1 MRRITLISLPAP
13 FLIEPAM
20 NPPLGLCYVGTVMKE
35 AGWDVKVIDYT
46 TLDYDYE
53 KRDYLD
59 EIDFDT
65 DAIGIYCVS
74 AQYKWLKEISQWVK
88 GWSGSHK
95 WLLVGGP
102 HPSSEPEKTLR
113 DTGADFVINGEAEIA
128 MKMLADGEPVGN
140 IPGLCYLSET
150 GEFIGKS
157 RAFVNDLNA
166 LPLPDFGLFDMDK
179 YKRRMDG
186 EKAFHIITLRGC
198 PYKCHFCDSAATGG
212 KVRYIAVERVMEN
225 IDNLIDTYGV
235 KRFVIYDDAFTL
247 RKKRLERFCKEFK
260 KRGIRWRCWSRAE
273 GLTVKNLTM
282 MKDSGLESVAIG
294 IESGSDR
301 ILENINKGNTFYDN
315 WKALAFC
322 KIAGVPVR
330 CSLMFANPGET
341 KETLIDTIELID
353 NTQPD
358 EWNLSV
364 LMLTP
369 GCEFWNYPENH
380 GIYFD
385 KEAFEENDYRDLNR
399 SENSGLGDINLTID
413 SMPKEEM
420 NDTLKWFVSE
430 LERACPR
437 KKIRDTIQDMS
448 ELYE

>member
-35 AGWDVKVIDYT
+35 AGWEVKVIDYA

-53 KRDYLD
+53 EKDYLKELD
-59 EIDFDT
+59 QRT
-65 DAIGIYCVS
+65 DVVGIYCVS
-74 AQYKWLKEISQWVK
+74 AQYKWLKEVSSYVK
-88 GWSGSHK
+88 SNCQVRFV
-95 WLLVGGP
+95 LAGGP

-113 DTGADFVINGEAEIA
+113 ETRVDYVINGEAEDA
-128 MKMLADGEPVGN
+128 LMGLLNDFKLKD
-140 IPGLCYLSET
+140 IPGLCYIST
-150 GEFIGKS
+150 HGEFIGKP
-157 RAFVNDLNA
+157 RAFVKDLNK
-166 LPLPDFGLFDMDK
+166 LPIPDFSLFDMDK

-212 KVRYIAVERVMEN
+212 KVRYISVERVLMN
-225 IDNLIDTYGV
+225 IDNLMEIYGV

-247 RKKRLERFCKEFK
+247 RKKRLKRFCEEFK

-273 GLTVKNLTM
+273 GLTFDNLTM

-294 IESGSDR
+294 IESGSNR
-301 ILENINKGNTFYDN
+301 ILYAINKGNERYDN
-315 WKALAFC
+315 YKALRLC
-322 KIAGVPVR
+322 RIVGVPVR

-341 KETLIDTIELID
+341 KETLGETISLIES
-353 NTQPD
+353 TQPD

-369 GCEFWNYPENH
+369 GCEFWEHPDKH
-380 GIYFD
+380 GISFD
-385 KEAFEENDYRDLNR
+385 KKAFEKNNYRDLNR

-413 SMPKEEM
+413 SMPKSEM
-420 NDTLKWFVSE
+420 RDTLKWFVSE
-430 LERACPR
+430 LERVCPR
-437 KKIRDTIQDMS
+437 KKIRDTIQNL
-448 ELYE
+448 ENV